1 MRVVRRFYFYAISFI
16 SLEVVLWGVITLLNS
31 ITNAPVGGGIASLL
45 ARGFS
50 QILVGLPIFLL
61 HWSVIRRDLQK
72 DPEEHQTLLRAI
84 FTYGLQMATL
94 IPIFTNLHAIIR
106 RPLFD
111 WLQVY
116 PLFQNFLAG
125 KNFLDNLISILSN
138 LVVFYF
144 AITLLKKDQ
153 ALFPNSTNIENIR
166 RIYRYTW
173 FGIGLSSL
181 VVGLQQVLYSIFY
194 LSNGLGNS
202 TAIKL
207 ANGTSVTLISAGIWF
222 ESSRQIDKSLVYKHE
237 SNAILRTIVL
247 YITNFTAIGF
257 VLVNTGMVIY
267 SILTWLLGAGQTF
280 ASFFNSNAGKFS
292 ILIPMIVVWVY
303 YGRALKDHFAVQ
315 PDILIRDRMQ
325 RIYYYILSL
334 AGNVAV
340 FYGVWILLQ
349 LIADLLTGQDILS
362 ATTRNT
368 LAEGV
373 AILAVSLPIW
383 LQSWSFLQNRVKES
397 DERADHA
404 RQSVIRKA
412 YLYLIIFASVVG
424 LMAAGGIL
432 AYQLINSALGNPF
445 DNLGQFVVRKFFLI
459 GLITVWLIYHLRVL
473 RSDGRKTQ
481 QALIQQHAAFKT
493 TVLTDNETDPT
504 ANQLVAML
512 NKKLPDIP
520 VTLQVWQNDPNWKI
534 AEDTCTLIIPAS
546 MLKNETISEQFK
558 GKIVV
563 LPDPSESYT
572 WVGVPAKNQDEILQ
586 DAVRVIRQL
595 AEGEEARSSGP
606 VNAWITVGYILGAIF
621 ALQILLV
628 LFSLLMNTID

>member
-31 ITNAPVGGGIASLL
+31 TTNAPVGGGIASLL

-84 FTYGLQMATL
+84 FTFGLQLATL

-125 KNFLDNLISILSN
+125 KNFLDNLISILVNS
-138 LVVFYF
+138 VVFYF
-144 AITLLKKDQ
+144 ALRLLKKDQ
-153 ALFPNSTNIENIR
+153 ATYPTASNIENIR
-166 RIYRYTW
+166 RIYRYVW

-181 VVGLQQVLYSIFY
+181 VVGLQQVLYSVFY

-222 ESSRQIDKSLVYKHE
+222 EFSRQIDKGLVHKHE

-247 YITNFTAIGF
+247 FVINFTAIGF
-257 VLVNTGMVIY
+257 VLVNTGLVIN
-267 SILTWLLGAGQTF
+267 SILGWLLGAGQTF
-280 ASFFNSNAGKFS
+280 SSFFNSNAGKIS
-292 ILIPMIVVWVY
+292 ILIPMIVVWIY
-303 YGRALKDHFAVQ
+303 YGRALKDHFAAN
-315 PDILIRDRMQ
+315 PEILVRDRLQ
-325 RIYYYILSL
+325 RIYHSILAL
-334 AGNVAV
+334 AGNAAV
-340 FYGVWILLQ
+340 FYGLWSLLG

-362 ATTRNT
+362 ASTRNN
-368 LAEGV
+368 LSEGV

-383 LQSWSFLQNRVKES
+383 LQSWPFLQNIVNGS

-412 YLYLIIFASVVG
+412 FLYLIIFTSVVG
-424 LMAAGGIL
+424 LMAAGGLL

-445 DNLGQFVVRKFFLI
+445 DNLTQFVVRKLFLI

-473 RSDGRKTQ
+473 QSDGRKTQ
-481 QALIQQHAAFKT
+481 QALIKQHEAFKT
-493 TVLTDNETDPT
+493 TVLTDSEADLSTQ
-504 ANQLVAML
+504 QLVAL
-512 NKKLPDIP
+512 LQKKLPDIP
-520 VTLQVWQNDPNWKI
+520 VNLQVRKDNPNWSI
-534 AEDTCTLIIPAS
+534 ADDTRALIIPAS
-546 MLKNETISEQFK
+546 MLISESISQQFK

-563 LPDPSESYT
+563 LPDPSETYT
-572 WVGVPAKNQDEILQ
+572 WVGVPAKNQEEIHQ

-606 VNAWITVGYILGAIF
+606 VNAWITIGYILGAIF

-628 LFSLLMNTID
+628 LFSLLMNTIN